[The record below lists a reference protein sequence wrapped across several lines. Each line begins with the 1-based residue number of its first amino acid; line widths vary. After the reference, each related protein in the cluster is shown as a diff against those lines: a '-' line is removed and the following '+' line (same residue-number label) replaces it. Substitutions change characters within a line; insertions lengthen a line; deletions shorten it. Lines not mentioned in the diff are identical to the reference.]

1 MKPGENEGRVPG
13 LQPGRSGADRTVRGG
28 FFRPRQKSRF
38 HNLDDCP
45 ARYAGDMSEERYHRI
60 TEHFE
65 RAASGFDTYFYRVM
79 PRYEELLAALVESL
93 PFDASDPISV
103 VDLGCGTGNLTRAV
117 TGAFPEASV
126 LCIDVAENMLAMARG
141 KLGGNDRITFMQGDV
156 RTTPL
161 PGPYNAVV
169 SSMVLHHVDITEK
182 PALYR
187 RLYNALRPGGVFF
200 VIDLLRSDNSHLQ
213 HLYLEKWKE
222 FMRQSELPEE
232 TIAEQVILHRQEDRP
247 ATMEEELAVLGEAG
261 FSPVDIVLKQYYVTL
276 FGGVKKG

>member
-1 MKPGENEGRVPG
+1 
-13 LQPGRSGADRTVRGG
+13 
-28 FFRPRQKSRF
+28 
-38 HNLDDCP
+38 
-45 ARYAGDMSEERYHRI
+45 MSEERYHRI

-65 RAASGFDTYFYRVM
+65 RAASRFDAYFYRVM

-93 PFDASDPISV
+93 PFEKSDPISV

-141 KLGGNDRITFMQGDV
+141 KLGGNKKIAFLQGDI

-161 PGPYNAVV
+161 PGPYDAVI
-169 SSMVLHHVDITEK
+169 SSMVLHHVDVTEK
-182 PALYR
+182 PVLYR
-187 RLYNALRPGGVFF
+187 RLYDALRPGGVFF
-200 VIDLLRSDNSHLQ
+200 LIDLLRSDNAHLQ

-247 ATMEEELAVLGEAG
+247 ATMEEELAVLSEAG
-261 FSPVDIVLKQYYVTL
+261 FSSVDIVLKQYYVTL
-276 FGGVKKG
+276 FGGMKKG